1 MSPDPTQP
9 VKKATKTTTS
19 ATTEAASTGARSVE
33 PSRLTKGLAKLLP
46 LSLRTK
52 IRLLLARL
60 WAKLKTWRLRRR
72 ARNV

>member
-9 VKKATKTTTS
+9 VKKATKTTKRATS
-19 ATTEAASTGARSVE
+19 DAARTGARTAK
-33 PSRLTKGLAKLLP
+33 PSRLTKGAAKLLP
-46 LSLRTK
+46 LSLRTR
-52 IRLLLARL
+52 IQLLLARL

>member
-1 MSPDPTQP
+1 MSPDPTRP
-9 VKKATKTTTS
+9 VKKATK
-19 ATTEAASTGARSVE
+19 ATTRATADAAHTGASAAK

>member
-1 MSPDPTQP
+1 MRPDPTQP
-9 VKKATKTTTS
+9 VKKATKATTR
-19 ATTEAASTGARSVE
+19 ATTEAASTGAQTVK
-33 PSRLTKGLAKLLP
+33 PSRLTKGVAKLLP

-60 WAKLKTWRLRRR
+60 WAKLKAWRLRRR